1 MTTHDAQTPAEI
13 DPTLSHLT
21 GDEKKLLT
29 RLSLETGIDPAAI
42 AKEMVSAYLRLL
54 LDAPA
59 ALPGRP
65 LTGLVQRVKAQGHG

>member
-1 MTTHDAQTPAEI
+1 MTTHDAQTPAEH
-13 DPTLSHLT
+13 DPTLAYLA

-29 RLSLETGIDPAAI
+29 CLSLETGIEPAAI

-65 LTGLVQRVKAQGHG
+65 LTKLVQQAKAQSHG